1 MFLVQVQSFG
11 TDTTYEIRILH
22 QCGKELKLKVGKFWG
37 LIPIFVKVTGEK
49 LVVGG
54 SLSRPPPPFPL
65 SLIG

>member
-22 QCGKELKLKVGKFWG
+22 QCGKRLKLKVGKFWG

-54 SLSRPPPPFPL
+54 
-65 SLIG
+65 